1 MLNENSTSLSST
13 HLYKQVW
20 TLIYFL
26 YVGKIVVMTATP
38 SSFSFLRS
46 ALRFDD
52 TSCSIVWKCLD
63 DHSRS
68 SLPRTPLI
76 CSEPQHTFTLYML
89 CCTRFLFFTSSSA
102 LHHFLFQKFAA
113 DKSRVYRRW
122 REAHGA
128 VAFHGLG
135 EPQALSAAVQA
146 SRG

>member
-1 MLNENSTSLSST
+1 MKTAPASAQHIFINRFGLSST
-13 HLYKQVW
+13 
-20 TLIYFL
+20 F

-113 DKSRVYRRW
+113 DKSGVYRRW